1 MQRALGEGAL
11 VHRSME
17 LPALHTQL
25 LTGCL
30 ARCHGRGHT
39 GYPRVSISPTCSAKK
54 FQEEQRVKT
63 WNPFSSISYDNVEL
77 YSITSQNLGVIDH

>member
-1 MQRALGEGAL
+1 MQSTWCWALGEGAL
-11 VHRSME
+11 VPRSME

-39 GYPRVSISPTCSAKK
+39 GYYHLTHVLSKEVPRGTEGEDVAP
-54 FQEEQRVKT
+54 FQF
-63 WNPFSSISYDNVEL
+63 N
-77 YSITSQNLGVIDH
+77 